1 MSHTPTTAAAAARAS
16 CVCACASMYQQVA
29 ARVEGLSPRASPT
42 TGTQQLPPALLEL
55 LADELILKV
64 GVGVLADLERLGRA
78 LGVVAQGGVELA
90 GIVTVDGSSQRLATP
105 QQGGEHRVVKL
116 AAEALDLLSDSDDDS
131 HAQPDLSNARGRQPS
146 HRLSAGTIWP
156 LVADRRE

>member
-1 MSHTPTTAAAAARAS
+1 M
-16 CVCACASMYQQVA
+16 
-29 ARVEGLSPRASPT
+29 
-42 TGTQQLPPALLEL
+42 
-55 LADELILKV
+55 

-116 AAEALDLLSDSDDDS
+116 AAEALDLLSDSDDDL

-156 LVADRRE
+156 LVADRRDGRALTDRLTNSKRV

>member
-1 MSHTPTTAAAAARAS
+1 M
-16 CVCACASMYQQVA
+16 
-29 ARVEGLSPRASPT
+29 
-42 TGTQQLPPALLEL
+42 PPALLEL
-55 LADELILKV
+55 LADESILKV

-90 GIVTVDGSSQRLATP
+90 GIVTVDGSSHERLATP

-116 AAEALDLLSDSDDDS
+116 AAEALDLLSDSDDNS

>member
-1 MSHTPTTAAAAARAS
+1 MRQGAIGETADEAMRA
-16 CVCACASMYQQVA
+16 QVQRA
-29 ARVEGLSPRASPT
+29 PASPN
-42 TGTQQLPPALLEL
+42 LC
-55 LADELILKV
+55 
-64 GVGVLADLERLGRA
+64 RLGRLSHERPCRSWRA
-78 LGVVAQGGVELA
+78 L
-90 GIVTVDGSSQRLATP
+90 
-105 QQGGEHRVVKL
+105 QGGEHRVVKL